1 MSKFSANNSQ
11 KLMQKRDLSYIGQVS
26 IIDNKTKKDDKKL
39 FCVTKSINPRS
50 NFRIRVLLQNASE
63 EINISEK

>member
-1 MSKFSANNSQ
+1 MSTFSANNSQ

-39 FCVTKSINPRS
+39 FCLTKSINSRS